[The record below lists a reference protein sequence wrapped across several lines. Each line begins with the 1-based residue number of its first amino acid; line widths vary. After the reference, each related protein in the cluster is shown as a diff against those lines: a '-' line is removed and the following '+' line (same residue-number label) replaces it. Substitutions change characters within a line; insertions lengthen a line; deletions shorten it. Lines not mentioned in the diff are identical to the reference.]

1 MQQSSRN
8 RLARIDEFDTVWLL
22 LTSFWRLRLSVAN
35 IMELPQLPTFPR
47 FRPYKPALGAGIAAF
62 LALAVAGCA
71 GSSGLAGDDGS
82 LARQMF
88 VAGLEDIDAVYIN
101 KPNLA
106 ELSLAGLQQL
116 STIDPDVTA
125 RRSANRV
132 ELMLKNQVAYSTRVA
147 DDFDA
152 ADWGELTSDMLAEA
166 VVDSE
171 KIKTAPTEKVFEAM
185 FSGIVGKLD
194 QFSRY
199 ASAQNAKENRA
210 ARDGFGGIGVRIS
223 VEDDQ
228 VRVISVMHYT
238 PAERMGIK
246 TDDLI
251 LEIDGQTTK
260 GLNQQ
265 DVVDRLRGAPDS
277 KVEVTVKRAGR
288 ADPFKVAITR
298 AHVVPETVSY
308 RREGDVGYFR
318 IYSFNSDTAESLKRA
333 VTDAEQEIGP
343 RMKGLILDLRD
354 NPGGLLN
361 QSVAVSNLFLT
372 EGRVVS
378 THGRHP
384 DSHQY
389 FEASGDDITKGKPI
403 VVMVDGDSAS
413 AAEITAAALQDNRRA
428 VVVGSNT
435 YGKGTVQ
442 TVLPM
447 PNQGEI
453 TLTWARFHAPSG
465 YTLHHLG
472 VLPTVCTVG
481 YSNADTLMKDLN
493 SGRLPMVPTTRRN
506 ATKPEDTA
514 ALNSL
519 RKTCPARETDNPVDL
534 DVALRLVGA
543 PEEYAEAVH
552 LAEPPQLGQNEAAD
566 DAPPLTQ

>member
-1 MQQSSRN
+1 MR
-8 RLARIDEFDTVWLL
+8 A
-22 LTSFWRLRLSVAN
+22 
-35 IMELPQLPTFPR
+35 PQLLRGTGLA
-47 FRPYKPALGAGIAAF
+47 AL
-62 LALAVAGCA
+62 LALLVSGCA
-71 GSSGLAGDDGS
+71 GTSGTTGDDGS

-88 VAGLEDIDAVYIN
+88 VAGFEDIDAVYIDQP
-101 KPNLA
+101 KIGDLA
-106 ELSLAGLQQL
+106 LAGLQQL
-116 STIDPDVTA
+116 STIDSDVSA
-125 RRSANRV
+125 RRSANRI
-132 ELMLKNQVAYSTRVA
+132 ELVLKNQIAYSTNVE

-152 ADWGELTSDMLAEA
+152 QDWGEVTSDVLAEA
-166 VVDSE
+166 ASESE

-199 ASAQNAKENRA
+199 SSAKNAKENRA

-238 PAERMGIK
+238 PAERMGMK
-246 TDDLI
+246 TDDI
-251 LEIDGQTTK
+251 ITAIDGQSTK

-265 DVVDRLRGAPDS
+265 EVVDRLRGPVDS
-277 KVEVTVKRAGR
+277 KVEVTIKRADKT
-288 ADPFKVAITR
+288 DPFALAITR
-298 AHVVPETVSY
+298 AHVVPETVNY
-308 RREGDVGYFR
+308 RREGDVAYFR
-318 IYSFNSDTAESLKRA
+318 IYSFNSETADSLKRA
-333 VTDAEQEIGP
+333 VTDAEQEIGT
-343 RMKGLILDLRD
+343 RLKGLIIDLRG

-372 EGRVVS
+372 GGRVVS

-384 DSHQY
+384 DSHQF
-389 FEASGDDITKGKPI
+389 FEASGDDITDGKPI
-403 VVMVDGDSAS
+403 AVLVDGNSAS
-413 AAEITAAALQDNRRA
+413 AAEIVAAALQDNRRA

-472 VLPTVCTVG
+472 VLPTVCTAS
-481 YSNADTLMKDLN
+481 YTNADLVLKDL
-493 SGRLPMVPTTRRN
+493 SGGKLPMVPTDRRN
-506 ATKPEDTA
+506 LVKPEDTKS
-514 ALNSL
+514 LDSL
-519 RKTCPARETDNPVDL
+519 RKTCPARETENPIDL
-534 DVALRLVGA
+534 DVALKLVRA

-552 LAEPPQLGQNEAAD
+552 LAEPPQLGQNDTGD
-566 DAPPLTQ
+566 DTTTPTQ

>member
-1 MQQSSRN
+1 MPSFDVS
-8 RLARIDEFDTVWLL
+8 RLARAAAGLVLL
-22 LTSFWRLRLSVAN
+22 GF
-35 IMELPQLPTFPR
+35 
-47 FRPYKPALGAGIAAF
+47 
-62 LALAVAGCA
+62 AVAGCA
-71 GSSGLAGDDGS
+71 SSGSSGDPGS
-82 LARQMF
+82 LSRQMF
-88 VAGLEDIDAVYIN
+88 EAGFEDIDAVYID
-101 KPNLA
+101 KPNVGNLA
-106 ELSLAGLQQL
+106 LAGLQQL
-116 STIDPDVTA
+116 STIDSDVTA
-125 RRSANRV
+125 RRTGDHV
-132 ELMLKNQVAYSTRVA
+132 ELLLKSQLAYSTTVD

-152 ADWGELTSDMLAEA
+152 EDWGDLTADVLDHASQ
-166 VVDSE
+166 DSE
-171 KIKTAPTEKVFEAM
+171 KIKTAPTEKVYEAM

-199 ASAQNAKENRA
+199 AGAQSARENRA

-238 PAERMGIK
+238 PAERMGLQN
-246 TDDLI
+246 DDYI
-251 LEIDGQTTK
+251 TEIDGQTTK
-260 GLNQQ
+260 GMNQQ
-265 DVVDRLRGAPDS
+265 EVVDKLRGPVDS
-277 KVEVTVKRAGR
+277 KVDVTIRR
-288 ADPFKVAITR
+288 NDEPDPFIVTITR
-298 AHVVPETVSY
+298 AHVVPETVNY

-318 IYSFNSDTAESLKRA
+318 IYSFNSETAESLKRA
-333 VTDAEQEIGP
+333 ISDAEQEIGP
-343 RMKGLILDLRD
+343 RLKGIILDLRD

-389 FEASGDDITKGKPI
+389 FEASGDDITNGKPI

-413 AAEITAAALQDNRRA
+413 AAEIVAAALQDNRRA

-442 TVLPM
+442 TVLPL

-472 VLPTVCTVG
+472 VLPSVCTST
-481 YSNADTLMKDLN
+481 YRTADEVMQDLR
-493 SGRLPMVPTTRRN
+493 SGRLPQVPTDRRN
-506 ATKPEDTA
+506 AVKPDDTKGLDA
-514 ALNSL
+514 L
-519 RKTCPARETDNPVDL
+519 RKTCPAREQENPIDL
-534 DVALRLVGA
+534 DVALRLVSTPDMFA
-543 PEEYAEAVH
+543 SAVH
-552 LAEPPQLGQNEAAD
+552 LAEPPQLGQNDTSDDE
-566 DAPPLTQ
+566 DAPLLTQ